1 LVGDPGAA
9 LLVPGRIGGER
20 GVVNLH
26 QGLAA
31 HWDVSRTL
39 MMQHRLRPA
48 LTRRPPPTGDQR
60 GAQRAGH
67 GRTRIVST
75 PIEAS
80 APLRSQCRHC
90 VMCWPSASG
99 GRLEVMVGGAQPEA
113 DDDVGDAA
121 EQCGD
126 ADPDD

>member
-9 LLVPGRIGGER
+9 LLVPGRIGGEP
-20 GVVNLH
+20 GVVDLH

-31 HWDVSRTL
+31 QWDVSRTL
-39 MMQHRLRPA
+39 MMPHRLRPA
-48 LTRRPPPTGDQR
+48 LTRRPPTGDQR

-80 APLRSQCRHC
+80 APASLAAPTLR
-90 VMCWPSASG
+90 
-99 GRLEVMVGGAQPEA
+99 
-113 DDDVGDAA
+113 DVLAVS
-121 EQCGD
+121 
-126 ADPDD
+126 